1 MQVNVHLSESKK
13 TTENVHFT
21 QTKWTTNSF
30 GVKLNSDFINKRK
43 LKMATFADVE
53 AMIKEERLASNIQI
67 HNDQTGR
74 SVTYPTYGGV
84 FFKSMGSGVLVIY
97 LDPTKRLRKIF
108 TTQRVEIV
116 QLEPYFE

>member
-1 MQVNVHLSESKK
+1 
-13 TTENVHFT
+13 
-21 QTKWTTNSF
+21 
-30 GVKLNSDFINKRK
+30 
-43 LKMATFADVE
+43 MATFADVE

-108 TTQRVEIV
+108 TKQRVEIV

>member
-1 MQVNVHLSESKK
+1 M
-13 TTENVHFT
+13 

-53 AMIKEERLASNIQI
+53 AMIKEERLAY
-67 HNDQTGR
+67 NDQTGR

-116 QLEPYFE
+116 QLAPYFE